1 MPEGLVV
8 AQTIAQ
14 GPLERAHR
22 GKEAIMCRAASQDLP
37 EALNHLELGA
47 VARQPIQL
55 QVREAFE
62 PRGDQGPLVP
72 GGVVDHQDHAWRSGL
87 GISSCNIP
95 QVLDERRLQ
104 GALGRRGPL
113 ALHDS
118 RAQMASHQ
126 IQRAKDIGPVM
137 AIQIADHR
145 PMPFKPQGRP
155 QRRNHREARLILTQ
169 QDQVPRLGFF

>member
-14 GPLERAHR
+14 GPLEGAHR
-22 GKEAIMCRAASQDLP
+22 GKEAIMCRASAQDLP

-47 VARQPIQL
+47 VARQPVQL
-55 QVREAFE
+55 QMREAFE
-62 PRGDQGPLVP
+62 PYGDHGSFVP
-72 GGVVDHQDHAWRSGL
+72 GGVVDHQDHTRIPGR
-87 GISSCNIP
+87 GIGSCKIP
-95 QVLDERRLQ
+95 QMPDERRLQ

-113 ALHDS
+113 ALHDP

-137 AIQIADHR
+137 AIQVADHR
-145 PMPFKPQGRP
+145 PMPFTDRCIQNLSFDG
-155 QRRNHREARLILTQ
+155 
-169 QDQVPRLGFF
+169 